1 MTPRRIFVDTG
12 AWFAIQVADDAH
24 HAQAADTLKALV
36 ARPIALVATNHV
48 VGETYTLL
56 RVTRGYDAC
65 RRFLDALDATGR
77 LERLFV
83 GADMERRAFA
93 ILDRYRDHDFSFVDA
108 TSFALMRA
116 ERIRHAFAFDAHF
129 ATAGFLRV
137 PVDLGVA
144 QIGRPGDETRRQR
157 RT

>member
-12 AWFAIQVADDAH
+12 AWFAAQVVDDTH
-24 HAQAADTLKALV
+24 HEEAAGTLTGL
-36 ARPIALVATNHV
+36 IALPIVLVTTNHV

-65 RRFLDALDATGR
+65 QRFLDSLDASAR

-83 GADMERRAFA
+83 GEDLERRAFV

-116 ERIRHAFAFDAHF
+116 ERIRHAFAFDSHF
-129 ATAGFLRV
+129 AAAGFLCV
-137 PVDLGVA
+137 PMDIGVEQLRA
-144 QIGRPGDETRRQR
+144 TLA
-157 RT
+157 

>member
-12 AWFAIQVADDAH
+12 AWFAAQVADDDH
-24 HAQAADTLKALV
+24 HQEAAGALKGL
-36 ARPIALVATNHV
+36 IALPAVLVTTNHV

-56 RVTRGYDAC
+56 RVTRGDDAC
-65 RRFLDALDATGR
+65 RGFLDSLDASAR

-83 GADMERRAFA
+83 GEDLERRAFA
-93 ILDRYRDHDFSFVDA
+93 MLDRYRDHDFSFVDA

-116 ERIRHAFAFDAHF
+116 ERIRYAFAFDAHF

-137 PVDLGVA
+137 PADVAVEQLGSSRA
-144 QIGRPGDETRRQR
+144 
-157 RT
+157 

>member
-12 AWFAIQVADDAH
+12 AWFAAQVADDAH
-24 HAQAADTLKALV
+24 HEEAARAL
-36 ARPIALVATNHV
+36 RGLIALPIVLVTSNQV

-65 RRFLDALDATGR
+65 RRFLDSLDASAR

-83 GADMERRAFA
+83 GEELERRAFT

-108 TSFALMRA
+108 ASFALMRA
-116 ERIRHAFAFDAHF
+116 ERIRHAFAFDSHF

-137 PVDLGVA
+137 PVDVGVGQLEA
-144 QIGRPGDETRRQR
+144 PRPR
-157 RT
+157 

>member
-1 MTPRRIFVDTG
+1 V
-12 AWFAIQVADDAH
+12 
-24 HAQAADTLKALV
+24 LV
-36 ARPIALVATNHV
+36 TTNHV

-56 RVTRGYDAC
+56 RVTRGYEAC
-65 RRFLDALDATGR
+65 RRFLDSLDASAR

-83 GADMERRAFA
+83 GEDVERRAFA

-116 ERIRHAFAFDAHF
+116 ERIRHAFAFDSHF

-137 PVDLGVA
+137 PVDVGIE
-144 QIGRPGDETRRQR
+144 QFRGRQEG
-157 RT
+157 